1 MKAILKNFS
10 VSSWTRPGEF
20 RPDNPHCFGVWL
32 TAEIG
37 PDEAE
42 GTEHFQIFVC
52 NVAWLERGPGWI
64 PEHGAL
70 DPRQRYIVVDDT
82 YDDGSVKERLEGYLR
97 GCDGRTWKEVV
108 AQVSK
113 IGFSEFEDYRS

>member
-1 MKAILKNFS
+1 MKAILKSFS
-10 VSSWTRPGEF
+10 VNSWTGPGEF
-20 RPDNPHCFGVWL
+20 RPDNPHCFGAWL

-37 PDEAE
+37 PDEAV
-42 GTEHFQIFVC
+42 GTELFQIFVC
-52 NVAWLERGPGWI
+52 NEAWLERGPRWI

-70 DPRQRYIVVDDT
+70 DPRQRYIVVADT
-82 YDDGSVKERLEGYLR
+82 YDDGSVKERLEGYLD

-113 IGFSEFEDYRS
+113 IGFSEFEDYRP